1 MAMNFLRRQQTVQAR
16 LVLQELVRKYPRS
29 RVADD
34 AREMLRQIPE
44 TAATPAPQPPA
55 VARATPPTAAR
66 QPAPEASRAPEPSDP
81 SRPGMITTDDLAARR
96 RGPLLGE
103 RRTPAE
109 LPASLQ
115 SSKPA
120 APVQSAAAAQD
131 DARVISITPE
141 SGRVVVSVQYNL
153 ASQRQKP
160 VYVGAWVLTGGAARY
175 FGYSSPISPGRG
187 TTTVTLSGASPD
199 FTNLRVAFFEVGGQ
213 RFFTKDLIIQ
223 K

>member
-1 MAMNFLRRQQTVQAR
+1 MNFLRRQQTVEAR

-29 RVADD
+29 RVAND
-34 AREMLRQIPE
+34 ARDLLRQIPE
-44 TAATPAPQPPA
+44 TASAPQPPVA
-55 VARATPPTAAR
+55 ARATAPPAATR
-66 QPAPEASRAPEPSDP
+66 QPAPDVSRAPQPSEEG
-81 SRPGMITTDDLAARR
+81 RPGMITTDDLAARR

-109 LPASLQ
+109 LPPSLQ
-115 SSKPA
+115 SSKPT

-141 SGRVVVSVQYNL
+141 SGRVVVAVQYNL

-160 VYVGAWVLTGGAARY
+160 VYVGAWVLAGGAARH